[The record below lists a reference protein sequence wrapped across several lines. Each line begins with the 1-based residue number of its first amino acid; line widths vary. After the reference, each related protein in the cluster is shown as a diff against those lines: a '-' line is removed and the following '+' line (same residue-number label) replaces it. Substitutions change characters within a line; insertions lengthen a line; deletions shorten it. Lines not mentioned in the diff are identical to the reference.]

1 MCGGEV
7 LAKNR
12 LYLLL
17 ACLVQNVDFQSV
29 PGTDLPC
36 HDPRKFVDGVVI
48 LPESYKVHVKQ
59 RPQ

>member
-1 MCGGEV
+1 MCSGEV

-12 LYLLL
+12 LFLLL
-17 ACLVQNVDFQSV
+17 ACLVKNVDFKVV

-36 HDPRKFVDGVVI
+36 HNPREFVDGVVI
-48 LPESYKVHVKQ
+48 LPEAYRVYVKQ